1 MKPSKSKHHS
11 ETNTEKI
18 KFKPPY
24 VSSYVCLK
32 KLSSMKTRVHTK
44 FKSDKTGNVCI
55 KVTFRCVRVTT
66 AAVEKQEVLHS
77 LSVTAAALYC
87 HL

>member
-1 MKPSKSKHHS
+1 
-11 ETNTEKI
+11 
-18 KFKPPY
+18 
-24 VSSYVCLK
+24 
-32 KLSSMKTRVHTK
+32 MKTRVHTK